1 MTPAAGGSRLRG
13 LRLARPLVL
22 VLVPLA
28 ALAFASTREA
38 ALAAS
43 SKVRAPRSSTE
54 ADSLAGTVSGP
65 ARDRALIEW
74 ARHAGVND
82 LAWLLRRS
90 PAELGGAEPGLV
102 DAALAATPPARD
114 ELRQRWLARRLLAA
128 PRSGRKGEPG
138 LPDLSRLRPHA
149 SVFRIA
155 VLLPDSGETR
165 GYAVQVRAALD
176 EGLSYGRAAGAPP
189 IVLDSIGTAAGD
201 PARVAAGLAQARL
214 RSDVVVGELLS
225 VQTLALA
232 TGSVLAGVVLVS
244 PTATDERIGRVGPRV
259 FQVGPG
265 AETRARAL
273 AEIVLGPDAHA
284 AAIVGSAAGI
294 RGAFAAAF
302 AAEVEARGGRIA
314 RREVVR
320 AGADV
325 AQQASGLLASGADVL
340 FWDGG
345 ARELEPLV
353 RALAAAG
360 ASLTLC
366 GGPALAPDGMP
377 AKLKP
382 LLEGV
387 TWVADDWRLSDDV
400 RARLDTLAAAA
411 GFRAGS
417 LWTRGFL
424 AGRRIAD
431 AVDAGARCAAEV
443 ADQLRH
449 PDPVLAAAG
458 SLACER
464 DGARLPVFVTRH
476 GKAVEAGAAQ

>member
-1 MTPAAGGSRLRG
+1 MTPAAGGGPRRG
-13 LRLARPLVL
+13 LRLARLLVL
-22 VLVPLA
+22 LPLGSLALALAIEASLA
-28 ALAFASTREA
+28 APSR
-38 ALAAS
+38 
-43 SKVRAPRSSTE
+43 VPAPRSSAE
-54 ADSLAGTVSGP
+54 ADSLAGAASGP

-90 PAELGGAEPGLV
+90 PAELGGAESGLV

-114 ELRQRWLARRLLAA
+114 ELRQRWLARRLLAS

-149 SVFRIA
+149 SVFRVA
-155 VLLPDSGETR
+155 VLLPDSGETG
-165 GYAVQVRAALD
+165 GYAVQVRAALVQ
-176 EGLSYGRAAGAPP
+176 GLSYSRAAGAP

-214 RSDVVVGELLS
+214 RSDIVVGELLS

-244 PTATDERIGRVGPRV
+244 PTATDERIGRVGPHV

-273 AEIVLGPDAHA
+273 AGVVLGRDAHA

-320 AGADV
+320 AAADV
-325 AQQASGLLASGADVL
+325 AQQASSLLASGADVL

-387 TWVADDWRLSDDV
+387 TWVADDWRLSDDA